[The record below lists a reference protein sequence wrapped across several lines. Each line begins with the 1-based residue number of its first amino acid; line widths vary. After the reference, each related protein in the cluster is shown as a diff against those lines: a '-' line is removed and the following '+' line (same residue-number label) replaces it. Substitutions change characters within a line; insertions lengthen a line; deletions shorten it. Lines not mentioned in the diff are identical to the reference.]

1 VKFSLTDARTGAVL
15 MTEKTEQALPIA
27 YVEGAFEYVP
37 VKNKDAA
44 AYATFFRS
52 YDFTATAE
60 ALVDRVADNLVPAF
74 RPVYYNAVTWVKVE
88 E

>member
-1 VKFSLTDARTGAVL
+1 
-15 MTEKTEQALPIA
+15 
-27 YVEGAFEYVP
+27 

-44 AYATFFRS
+44 AYSTFFRS

-74 RPVYYNAVTWVKVE
+74 RPVYHNTVIWVKVQE
-88 E
+88 